1 MDIGN
6 GGLDQFIDLRL
17 DALDQGAAVV
27 DSIDKP
33 HPHPHPR
40 RMPATFG
47 S

>member
-33 HPHPHPR
+33 HPQAR
-40 RMPATFG
+40 RCPQLPG
-47 S
+47 